1 MIELR
6 NLVKTYS
13 INGVQKTVANNIN
26 FTFPTGESVA
36 LIGRNGAGKSTML
49 KMIAGT
55 VAPTSGEIVS
65 TGSISWPVGFAGS
78 FHGDLTGAQNVK
90 FVARIYGT
98 DTSDMVDFCEEFAQI
113 GGHFHLPV
121 RTYSSG
127 MKSRLAF
134 AMSMAIHFDTYLID
148 EVTAVGDAA
157 FRAKSS
163 AILNDRLK
171 TSGAIVVAHT
181 PRLLESICTSG
192 VVLDNGRF
200 FYYARVQKALE
211 HHAHLMN
218 GRLPP
223 WMRRKHPQGIA
234 RRRKLQQLAQNPTSS

>member
-6 NLVKTYS
+6 HLTKTYS
-13 INGVQKTVANNIN
+13 IDGVVKHVARDIN

-55 VAPTSGEIVS
+55 IAPTSGEIVS

-90 FVARIYGT
+90 FVARIYGV
-98 DTSDMVDFCEEFAQI
+98 DTTEMIEFCQRFAQI

-134 AMSMAIHFDTYLID
+134 AMSMAIPFDTYLID

-157 FRAKSS
+157 FQAKS
-163 AILNDRLK
+163 AAMLRDRLK
-171 TSGAIVVAHT
+171 TSGAVVVAHA
-181 PRLLESICTSG
+181 PVLLRSLCTSG

-200 FYYARVQKALE
+200 FYYAKVDKALE
-211 HHAHLMN
+211 PHEHLMK

-223 WMRRKHPQGIA
+223 WMK
-234 RRRKLQQLAQNPTSS
+234 